1 MIILIM
7 KIYDKKNIIDERK
20 YVMSFI
26 SLDLLMKS

>member
-7 KIYDKKNIIDERK
+7 KICDKKNIIDERK